1 MTVMS
6 FKYEESRNQLENKSF
21 VYTLRPQYRHT
32 GKNWYNHFRG
42 DTKKGDIHVKFI
54 GDFSNREEDLEPFVK
69 GSGFDSLEKW
79 LKKAKKSRYLY
90 KVRLL

>member
-1 MTVMS
+1 MVIS
-6 FKYEESRNQLENKSF
+6 FAVEEARAQLEEKGI

-42 DTKKGDIHVKFI
+42 DTKKGDVYIKFI

-69 GSGFDSLEKW
+69 SSGFDSLKKW

-90 KVRLL
+90 KVELT